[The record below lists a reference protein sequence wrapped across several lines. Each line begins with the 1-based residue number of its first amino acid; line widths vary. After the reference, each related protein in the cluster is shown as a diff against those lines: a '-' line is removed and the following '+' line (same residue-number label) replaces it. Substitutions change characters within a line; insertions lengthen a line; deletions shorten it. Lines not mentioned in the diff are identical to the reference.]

1 VAWKKK
7 KKKLKHFSRKSSKTK
22 QSFCPMPL
30 KRGETVHDTVNRYKQ
45 KESLLNWIDRYLE
58 RRARDT
64 ERRRDTSTMSNSGKG
79 D

>member
-1 VAWKKK
+1 
-7 KKKLKHFSRKSSKTK
+7 
-22 QSFCPMPL
+22 MPL
-30 KRGETVHDTVNRYKQ
+30 KRGETLHDTVNRYKQ

>member
-1 VAWKKK
+1 
-7 KKKLKHFSRKSSKTK
+7 
-22 QSFCPMPL
+22 MPL
-30 KRGETVHDTVNRYKQ
+30 KRGETLHDTVNRYKQ

-64 ERRRDTSTMSNSGKG
+64 ERRRDTSTMSNRGKG